1 MSETGLLPADRKQP
15 TPPLWDEAVKS
26 AQQDPASCY
35 GSMIASTSS
44 NACIGRAAAATVV
57 PSPSYDR
64 IDEDENSDEF
74 VEAPKFQYDLDFD
87 LKALK
92 NALVT
97 AEYLEESGYQS
108 VLDRSQHSLYGTG
121 WMVADNVSVASHDS
135 EDDWGTS
142 PLCLPFSFGADV
154 LRMD

>member
-1 MSETGLLPADRKQP
+1 MSEAAAVQLGDRKRP
-15 TPPLWDEAVKS
+15 TPTLWDGAVDS
-26 AQQDPASCY
+26 AQQAPTSCY

-44 NACIGRAAAATVV
+44 NSCATRTVV
-57 PSPSYDR
+57 GSPGCDR
-64 IDEDENSDEF
+64 IEDDEDSSEF
-74 VEAPKFQYDLDFD
+74 IEAPKFQYDLDFD

-92 NALVT
+92 NALVN

-135 EDDWGTS
+135 DEDWGES
-142 PLCLPFSFGADV
+142 SSECLPFYLV
-154 LRMD
+154 RMRLRMD